1 MLKILFSVILLFSS
15 FVFAETKY
23 LHSYTKRDKK
33 LKLDELFATKTIV
46 ESESVFEDTP
56 KNEKKITGFS
66 FASIASIFSSSEDAN
81 PKSPEIQSNKLKQLL
96 DCAFEMI
103 GTKYSFGATNES
115 SKTDCSLYTQNVF
128 KKVGINLPRSSADQS
143 SVGESISLSDI
154 KVGDLLFFRTYKE
167 EPSHVGIY
175 IGNNKMIHASFKQGE
190 VIVDDISKGYFQ
202 KRFLFAKRHNL

>member
-1 MLKILFSVILLFSS
+1 MLKVLIAIIFLFSS
-15 FVFAETKY
+15 SAFAESKY
-23 LHSYTKRDKK
+23 LHSYSKRDKK
-33 LKLDELFATKTIV
+33 LKLDELFASKTV
-46 ESESVFEDTP
+46 AETESVFEDAP
-56 KNEKKITGFS
+56 KPEKKITGFS
-66 FASIASIFSSSEDAN
+66 FDSIVSMFSSSDDAN
-81 PKSPEIQSNKLKQLL
+81 PKNPEIQSNKLKQLI

-103 GTKYSFGATNES
+103 GTKYSFGATAES

-128 KKVGINLPRSSADQS
+128 KKVGINLPRSSAEQS
-143 SVGESISLSDI
+143 SMGERISLSDI